1 MGRILTIYNTVNV
14 SANINAWHLRTSKPE
29 LCSRVRWR
37 GAAKSGVSCTV
48 MTKVVFVIY
57 SSRLSVKFT
66 ASWVAKPA
74 VHVQSVSVRV
84 RSENCAVGALIS
96 TNVDKLRENTEVMCW
111 RLHKKIQTFYRNFPV
126 IPVVHPTCRK
136 ITSGSPVS
144 GDVSD
149 WLHTGHRQTVAT
161 PFRCILVDWQV
172 VQVEWF
178 ACKRAIVLERVGLD
192 QSPCHTSLGTKVAIN
207 WERNVVLVN
216 NVVDTTGFGF
226 LKQHYISA
234 WFRRGHNVTLKST
247 KTCRTCAVESSL
259 CDVTHFMTRA
269 SMLTG
274 VGLTA
279 LVMTSLI
286 RTGFM
291 KTSLIY
297 REKRR

>member
-1 MGRILTIYNTVNV
+1 MGRILTIYNTINVN
-14 SANINAWHLRTSKPE
+14 ANINTWHLRTSKPE

-66 ASWVAKPA
+66 TSWVAKPA
-74 VHVQSVSVRV
+74 VRVQNVSVRV

-126 IPVVHPTCRK
+126 IPVVYPICRK

-291 KTSLIY
+291 KTSL
-297 REKRR
+297 

>member
-1 MGRILTIYNTVNV
+1 MGRILTIYNTINV

-37 GAAKSGVSCTV
+37 GAAKSGVSWTV

-66 ASWVAKPA
+66 TSWVAKPA

-84 RSENCAVGALIS
+84 PSENCAVGALIS

-111 RLHKKIQTFYRNFPV
+111 RLHKKIQIFYRNFPV
-126 IPVVHPTCRK
+126 IPVVHPICRK

-172 VQVEWF
+172 VQVKWF
-178 ACKRAIVLERVGLD
+178 ACKRAIVLEWVGLD
-192 QSPCHTSLGTKVAIN
+192 QSPCHTLGTKVAIN

-216 NVVDTTGFGF
+216 NVVDTIGFAF
-226 LKQHYISA
+226 LKQHDVSA
-234 WFRRGHNVTLKST
+234 WFQRGHNLTLEST
-247 KTCRTCAVESSL
+247 ETCWTCAVESSL

-291 KTSLIY
+291 KTSL
-297 REKRR
+297 